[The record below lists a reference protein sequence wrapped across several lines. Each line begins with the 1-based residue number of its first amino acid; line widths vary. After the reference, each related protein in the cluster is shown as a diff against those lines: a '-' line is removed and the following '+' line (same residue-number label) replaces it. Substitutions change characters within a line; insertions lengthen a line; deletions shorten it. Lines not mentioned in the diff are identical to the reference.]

1 MEHEQIERINQLARI
16 KKERELTPQEEDERR
31 RLHRAYIA
39 GFRQNMEQV
48 LKSVRIKEADGS
60 LTPLKKK
67 ADKP

>member
-16 KKERELTPQEEDERR
+16 KKERELTPEEETERKE
-31 RLHRAYIA
+31 LHQAYIA

-48 LKSVRIKEADGS
+48 LQSVRIKEADGS